1 MGAVF
6 FQAFFLELLIVSCG
20 SFVLVA
26 LIIAPLTEF
35 RQKGFFAGEVFT
47 DRVAEPRKN
56 IAGFRDSGKLS
67 TRILASGAVAEN
79 GEPERNQN
87 LSAVVQV
94 YLEPGLCVTQLLCVM
109 RVSNHQRSS
118 KKEEP
123 CASCSHAQSSDQ
135 KTVHRPLV
143 QDARRPGFQD
153 GNVLARWYSTDCSLD
168 GSLAPNGS
176 NPAEVDVTARA
187 HGKGPAWPGLRS
199 IPLRG
204 PPRRSDREQRLPTN
218 QTRLRLR
225 ARNKSCRRSIEL
237 AAVPRRSLSGD
248 GSLSV
253 STAVT
258 ASGVVLERRCNG
270 SKQLAVRRQS
280 SGAPRQGR
288 DGSF

>member
-1 MGAVF
+1 MVGAVF
-6 FQAFFLELLIVSCG
+6 FEAFFLELLIVSCG

-47 DRVAEPRKN
+47 DRVAEPKKN
-56 IAGFRDSGKLS
+56 IAGFRDSGKFS

-109 RVSNHQRSS
+109 RVSNHQMSS

-187 HGKGPAWPGLRS
+187 HGKGPAWPGLTVLHPIRPFHSTAWTTAPTRS
-199 IPLRG
+199 S
-204 PPRRSDREQRLPTN
+204 SDCH
-218 QTRLRLR
+218 
-225 ARNKSCRRSIEL
+225 KSCRRR
-237 AAVPRRSLSGD
+237 ARCCCPRRSLSGD
-248 GSLSV
+248 RSRRRPNSRERLTVWSWNARFFLKSFLSRGQWTW
-253 STAVT
+253 SRET
-258 ASGVVLERRCNG
+258 
-270 SKQLAVRRQS
+270 
-280 SGAPRQGR
+280 R
-288 DGSF
+288 DK

>member
-1 MGAVF
+1 M
-6 FQAFFLELLIVSCG
+6 
-20 SFVLVA
+20 
-26 LIIAPLTEF
+26 
-35 RQKGFFAGEVFT
+35 
-47 DRVAEPRKN
+47 RVAHMQK
-56 IAGFRDSGKLS
+56 
-67 TRILASGAVAEN
+67 
-79 GEPERNQN
+79 
-87 LSAVVQV
+87 
-94 YLEPGLCVTQLLCVM
+94 
-109 RVSNHQRSS
+109 SS
-118 KKEEP
+118 E
-123 CASCSHAQSSDQ
+123 Q

-143 QDARRPGFQD
+143 QGALVFRMATFL
-153 GNVLARWYSTDCSLD
+153 LARTVLRLLD
-168 GSLAPNGS
+168 GWTSRTQWQPSGRGRFHGAS
-176 NPAEVDVTARA
+176 ARDR
-187 HGKGPAWPGLRS
+187 KGPAWPGLRS

-258 ASGVVLERRCNG
+258 ANGVVLERRCNG